1 MLVTSDVGWRKRHE
15 APDLPLPKAA
25 TTRNIQAHNLPDSI
39 PAHVKEALTK
49 CSIPDAFMHN
59 YDEEHDV
66 HHYIIVEIK
75 YCRDTDPLPQQSR
88 ASQQHHVLRE
98 TLAQHAPKAVV
109 EQVTLTLGVS
119 GVLYNASI
127 KALKD
132 KLGVT
137 EPQLGNLLTQLHH
150 IAVDN
155 LNRIWAQRWA
165 MINQLTARGD
175 AKPKH
180 ATHPLTASNTNK
192 KRSRPPA
199 RQSTKPSLNR
209 LLPKRAKD
217 DSPPNTP
224 CRILGPTGMVG
235 GVKTSCHTR
244 PPSLNYAGSTVPPS
258 VVTHSLTH
266 SAPLHV
272 ISAPQPYYLCGVH
285 PSFGFELSDAGT
297 LGMFECT

>member
-1 MLVTSDVGWRKRHE
+1 
-15 APDLPLPKAA
+15 
-25 TTRNIQAHNLPDSI
+25 
-39 PAHVKEALTK
+39 
-49 CSIPDAFMHN
+49 MHN

-98 TLAQHAPKAVV
+98 TIAQHAPKAVV

-119 GVLYNASI
+119 GVLYKASI
-127 KALKD
+127 EALKD

-180 ATHPLTASNTNK
+180 ATHPLTACNHLQLQFLRIK
-192 KRSRPPA
+192 EH
-199 RQSTKPSLNR
+199 
-209 LLPKRAKD
+209 
-217 DSPPNTP
+217 SP
-224 CRILGPTGMVG
+224 C
-235 GVKTSCHTR
+235 
-244 PPSLNYAGSTVPPS
+244 A
-258 VVTHSLTH
+258 
-266 SAPLHV
+266 
-272 ISAPQPYYLCGVH
+272 
-285 PSFGFELSDAGT
+285 
-297 LGMFECT
+297 

>member
-1 MLVTSDVGWRKRHE
+1 MC
-15 APDLPLPKAA
+15 
-25 TTRNIQAHNLPDSI
+25 I
-39 PAHVKEALTK
+39 
-49 CSIPDAFMHN
+49 N

-119 GVLYNASI
+119 GVLYKASI

-209 LLPKRAKD
+209 LLPKK
-217 DSPPNTP
+217 
-224 CRILGPTGMVG
+224 GQG
-235 GVKTSCHTR
+235 
-244 PPSLNYAGSTVPPS
+244 
-258 VVTHSLTH
+258 
-266 SAPLHV
+266 
-272 ISAPQPYYLCGVH
+272 
-285 PSFGFELSDAGT
+285 
-297 LGMFECT
+297 